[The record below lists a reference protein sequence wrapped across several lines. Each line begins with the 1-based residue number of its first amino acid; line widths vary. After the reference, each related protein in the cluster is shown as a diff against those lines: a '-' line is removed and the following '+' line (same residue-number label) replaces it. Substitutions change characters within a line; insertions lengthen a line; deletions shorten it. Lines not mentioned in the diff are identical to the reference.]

1 MDIEPLSAA
10 VCTALMRIGTSMAT
24 GFDQHF
30 AEIGISQAQFR
41 LLLAVWMHGGAEGIA
56 PSQLAEHLFL
66 ERGTV
71 SVLSD
76 RMVKQ
81 GWLARQP
88 GEDRRSH
95 RLALTEAGGAT
106 LRQVAPLAI
115 ELAEKT
121 LNGISEADLRAM
133 LTNLERIEGKL
144 RDSRHKPAD
153 LTRMQGDHK

>member
-1 MDIEPLSAA
+1 
-10 VCTALMRIGTSMAT
+10 MRIGTSMAT

-41 LLLAVWMHGGAEGIA
+41 MLLAVWMHGGAEGIA

-71 SVLSD
+71 SVLSE
-76 RMVKQ
+76 RLVKL

-88 GEDRRSH
+88 GDDRRSI
-95 RLALTEAGGAT
+95 RLALTESGGAT
-106 LRQVAPLAI
+106 LRQVTPLAI
-115 ELAEKT
+115 QLAEET
-121 LNGISEADLRAM
+121 LNGIAEADLRAM
-133 LTNLERIEGKL
+133 LTNLERIESKL